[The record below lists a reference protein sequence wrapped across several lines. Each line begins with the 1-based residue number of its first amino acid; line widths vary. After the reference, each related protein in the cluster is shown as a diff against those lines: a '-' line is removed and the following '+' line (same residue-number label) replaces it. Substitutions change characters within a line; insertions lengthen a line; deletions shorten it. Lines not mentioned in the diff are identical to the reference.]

1 MNNQQLN
8 AQLSRKSGITAIEA
22 AALQTACIDKIIEEI
37 SKGNTV
43 LLQGLGNFDLKEK
56 SERKMYNPTT
66 KDYKVI
72 PARQTLGFRPSNV
85 LKEKIKG

>member
-66 KDYKVI
+66 KDYQVI